1 MEVPLIMMVDVC
13 YVRKLL
19 YLCDV
24 KLNNNGLKRYRP

>member
-1 MEVPLIMMVDVC
+1 MEVPLIMMVDVR

-24 KLNNNGLKRYRP
+24 KLKRQWLEAL